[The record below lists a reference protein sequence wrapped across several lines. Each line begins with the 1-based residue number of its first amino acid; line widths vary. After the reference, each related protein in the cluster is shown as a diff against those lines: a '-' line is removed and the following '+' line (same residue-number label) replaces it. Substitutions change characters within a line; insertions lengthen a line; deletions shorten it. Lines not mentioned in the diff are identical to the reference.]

1 MIVNPSLPQ
10 GARLALER
18 FFDIFDRSTR
28 GYRIHR
34 MTYCL
39 AIALEE
45 GLVFC
50 SDSRTN
56 AGPDRV
62 STYSKMHR
70 FSVPYERSMVILTA
84 GNLATS
90 QAVIAQIQRDLEE
103 DAEFNI
109 FNARYISDIAE
120 YLGELSLQEQQKY
133 SQKGGQ
139 RAGFNASASFILG
152 GQIKGHAPELY
163 MVYPEGNHITA
174 SDLYPYLQIGE
185 TKYGKPILDR
195 IIRTDTPVETAM
207 RCALVS
213 VDSTMRSNA
222 TVGPPLE
229 CLFYRRDSLLPQEL
243 YCKLEERHSYL
254 SDLRQSWDDNIRLAF
269 ENLPPLSGVFEDG
282 E

>member
-1 MIVNPSLPQ
+1 
-10 GARLALER
+10 
-18 FFDIFDRSTR
+18 
-28 GYRIHR
+28 

-39 AIALEE
+39 AIAVED

-70 FSVPYERSMVILTA
+70 FSVAYDRSLVLLSA

-90 QAVIAQIQRDLEE
+90 QAVVAQIQRDLEE

-109 FNARYISDIAE
+109 LKAHYVADVAD
-120 YLGELSLQEQQKY
+120 YVGELNVREQQKY
-133 SQKGGQ
+133 SGNSAPG
-139 RAGFNASASFILG
+139 AGFNASATFILG
-152 GQIKGHAPELY
+152 GQIKGHPPALY
-163 MVYPEGNHITA
+163 LVYPEGNHITV
-174 SDLYPYLQIGE
+174 SEIYPYLQIGE

-195 IIRTDTPVETAM
+195 IIRPDTPHETAM

-213 VDSTMRSNA
+213 MDSTTRSNA

-229 CLFYRRDSLLPQEL
+229 CLFYRRDSLKPFER
-243 YCKLEERHSYL
+243 YFSLEEHHPYL
-254 SDLRQSWDDNIRLAF
+254 AELRQSWDDNIRDAF
-269 ENLPPLSGVFEDG
+269 NRLPSLETVFSDAP
-282 E
+282 

>member
-1 MIVNPSLPQ
+1 
-10 GARLALER
+10 
-18 FFDIFDRSTR
+18 
-28 GYRIHR
+28 

-39 AIALEE
+39 AIKLEE

-62 STYSKMHR
+62 STYGKMHR
-70 FSVPYERSMVILTA
+70 FAVPYERNLVVLSA

-103 DAEFNI
+103 QAELNI
-109 FNARYISDIAE
+109 FNAKYVSDVADYI
-120 YLGELSLQEQQKY
+120 GEISVKEQGKFANA
-133 SQKGGQ
+133 GGEG
-139 RAGFNASASFILG
+139 AGFNATASFILG

-163 MVYPEGNHITA
+163 LIYPEGNHITT
-174 SDLYPYLQIGE
+174 SKQYPYLQIGE

-195 IIRTDTPVETAM
+195 IVRPDTHFETAM

-222 TVGPPLE
+222 TVGPPIE
-229 CLFYRRDSLLPQEL
+229 CLFYRADSLKPQER
-243 YCKLEERHSYL
+243 YCKLEEDSEYL
-254 SDLRQSWDDNIRLAF
+254 ARLRRSWDDNITEAF
-269 ENLPPLSGVFEDG
+269 QNLPSLSAVFES
-282 E
+282 EQ

>member
-1 MIVNPSLPQ
+1 
-10 GARLALER
+10 
-18 FFDIFDRSTR
+18 
-28 GYRIHR
+28 

-39 AIALEE
+39 AIALNE

-62 STYSKMHR
+62 SSYSKMHR
-70 FSVPYERSMVILTA
+70 FSVPYDRSLVILTA

-109 FNARYISDIAE
+109 MKAE
-120 YLGELSLQEQQKY
+120 YVADVADYLGALSVAEQAKY
-133 SQKGGQ
+133 AKKGGPN
-139 RAGFNASASFILG
+139 AGFNASATFILG
-152 GQIKGHAPELY
+152 GQIKNHPPELY
-163 MVYPEGNHITA
+163 MIYPEGNHITA
-174 SDLYPYLQIGE
+174 SDQYPYLQIGE

-195 IIRTDTPVETAM
+195 IIRSDTPFETAM

-229 CLFYRRDSLLPQEL
+229 CLFYRADSLRPQERFL
-243 YCKLEERHSYL
+243 RLEEHHPYL
-254 SDLRQSWDDNIRLAF
+254 AELRESWDDSIRSAF
-269 ENLPPLSGVFEDG
+269 NQLPPLQPVFDEHTN
-282 E
+282 ESA

>member
-1 MIVNPSLPQ
+1 
-10 GARLALER
+10 
-18 FFDIFDRSTR
+18 
-28 GYRIHR
+28 

-70 FSVPYERSMVILTA
+70 FSIPYDRSLVLLTA

-90 QAVIAQIQRDLEE
+90 QAVVSQIQRDLEE
-103 DAEFNI
+103 SAEFNI
-109 FNARYISDIAE
+109 MKAKYVSDIAD
-120 YLGELSLQEQQKY
+120 YIGEISLSEQAKY
-133 SQKGGQ
+133 AKKGGPN
-139 RAGFNASASFILG
+139 AGFNATATFILG
-152 GQIKGHAPELY
+152 GQIKGHSPELY
-163 MVYPEGNHITA
+163 MIYPEGNHITA

-195 IIRTDTPVETAM
+195 IIRSDTPFETAM

-229 CLFYRRDSLLPQEL
+229 CLFYRKDSLQPQER
-243 YCKLEERHSYL
+243 YFKLEENHPYL
-254 SDLRQSWDDNIRLAF
+254 TELRESWDDSIRIAF
-269 ENLPPLSGVFEDG
+269 DKLPTLSRVFEAD

>member
-1 MIVNPSLPQ
+1 
-10 GARLALER
+10 
-18 FFDIFDRSTR
+18 
-28 GYRIHR
+28 

-56 AGPDRV
+56 AGADRV

-70 FSVPYERSMVILTA
+70 FSVPYDRSLVVLTA

-103 DAEFNI
+103 ETDFNI
-109 FNARYISDIAE
+109 LNARYVADIAE
-120 YLGELSLQEQQKY
+120 YIGERSLQVQQKY
-133 SQKGGQ
+133 AKKGGPN
-139 RAGFNASASFILG
+139 AGFNASASFILG
-152 GQIKGHAPELY
+152 GQIKGNAPELY

-195 IIRTDTPVETAM
+195 IIRRDTPVETAM

-229 CLFYRRDSLLPQEL
+229 CLFYRADSLQPQER
-243 YCKLEERHSYL
+243 YCKLE
-254 SDLRQSWDDNIRLAF
+254 
-269 ENLPPLSGVFEDG
+269 
-282 E
+282 

>member
-1 MIVNPSLPQ
+1 
-10 GARLALER
+10 
-18 FFDIFDRSTR
+18 
-28 GYRIHR
+28 

-39 AIALEE
+39 AIALDE

-56 AGPDRV
+56 AGADRV

-70 FSVPYERSMVILTA
+70 FSVPYDRSLVVLTA

-90 QAVIAQIQRDLEE
+90 QSVIAKVQRDLHE

-109 FNARYISDIAE
+109 YNARYVSEIAE
-120 YLGELSLQEQQKY
+120 YIGEISIQEQQKY
-133 SQKGGQ
+133 AKKGGPN
-139 RAGFNASASFILG
+139 AGFNASATFIIG
-152 GQIKGHAPELY
+152 GQIKGQQPELY
-163 MVYPEGNHITA
+163 MIYPEGNHITA
-174 SDLYPYLQIGE
+174 SGLYPYLQIGE

-195 IIRTDTPVETAM
+195 IIRSDTPVETAM

-229 CLFYRRDSLLPQEL
+229 CLFYRRDSLMPQEY
-243 YCKLEERHSYL
+243 YCKLEERHPYL
-254 SDLRQSWDDNIRLAF
+254 AQLRQSWDDNIRLAF
-269 ENLPPLSGVFEDG
+269 ENLPSLSTVFADE
-282 E
+282 ESSSQ

>member
-1 MIVNPSLPQ
+1 
-10 GARLALER
+10 
-18 FFDIFDRSTR
+18 
-28 GYRIHR
+28 

-62 STYSKMHR
+62 GTYSKMHR
-70 FSVPYERSMVILTA
+70 FSVPYDRSMVILTA

-90 QAVIAQIQRDLEE
+90 QAVIAQVQRDLAEE
-103 DAEFNI
+103 KDENI
-109 FNARYISDIAE
+109 YNARYVSDVADYIGEIS
-120 YLGELSLQEQQKY
+120 LNEQRKY
-133 SQKGGQ
+133 SKKGGPN
-139 RAGFNASASFILG
+139 AGFNASATFILG
-152 GQIKGHAPELY
+152 GQIKGQAPELY
-163 MVYPEGNHITA
+163 MIYPEGNHITA

-195 IIRTDTPVETAM
+195 IIRPDTPVETAM

-213 VDSTMRSNA
+213 IDSTMRSNA

-229 CLFYRRDSLLPQEL
+229 CLFYRRDSLMPHEQ
-243 YCKLEERHSYL
+243 YCLLEEDHWYL
-254 SDLRQSWDDNIRLAF
+254 ADLRKSWDDNIRLAF
-269 ENLPPLSGVFEDG
+269 DNLPPISAVFEDG
-282 E
+282 Q

>member
-1 MIVNPSLPQ
+1 
-10 GARLALER
+10 
-18 FFDIFDRSTR
+18 
-28 GYRIHR
+28 

-70 FSVPYERSMVILTA
+70 FSVPYDRSMVILTA

-90 QAVIAQIQRDLEE
+90 QAVIAQIQRDLE
-103 DAEFNI
+103 DNAELNI
-109 FNARYISDIAE
+109 YNARYISDVAGYI
-120 YLGELSLQEQQKY
+120 GELSLKEQQKH
-133 SQKGGQ
+133 SKKGGPN
-139 RAGFNASASFILG
+139 AGFNATASFIIG
-152 GQIKGHAPELY
+152 GQIKGNAPELY
-163 MVYPEGNHITA
+163 MVYPEGNFITA

-195 IIRTDTPVETAM
+195 IVRSDTTVETAM

-229 CLFYRRDSLLPQEL
+229 CLFYRRDSLQPQEL
-243 YCKLEERHSYL
+243 YTKLEERHPYL
-254 SDLRQSWDDNIRLAF
+254 LELRQSWDANIRLAF
-269 ENLPPLSGVFEDG
+269 ENLPSIRALFEDAQ
-282 E
+282 

>member
-1 MIVNPSLPQ
+1 
-10 GARLALER
+10 
-18 FFDIFDRSTR
+18 
-28 GYRIHR
+28 

-45 GLVFC
+45 GIVFC

-70 FSVPYERSMVILTA
+70 FSIPYDRSLVLLTA

-90 QAVIAQIQRDLEE
+90 QAVVSQIQRDLEE
-103 DAEFNI
+103 SADFNI
-109 FNARYISDIAE
+109 MKAKYVSDIAD
-120 YLGELSLQEQQKY
+120 YIGEISLAEQAKY
-133 SQKGGQ
+133 AKKGGPN
-139 RAGFNASASFILG
+139 AGFNATATFILG
-152 GQIKGHAPELY
+152 GQIKGHSPELY
-163 MVYPEGNHITA
+163 MIYPEGNHITA

-195 IIRTDTPVETAM
+195 IIRKDTPFETAM

-229 CLFYRRDSLLPQEL
+229 CLFYRKDSIQPHER
-243 YCKLEERHSYL
+243 YCKLEENHPYL
-254 SDLRQSWDDNIRLAF
+254 TELRESWDDSIRTAF
-269 ENLPPLSGVFEDG
+269 DKLPSLSTVFEAG
-282 E
+282 

>member
-1 MIVNPSLPQ
+1 
-10 GARLALER
+10 
-18 FFDIFDRSTR
+18 
-28 GYRIHR
+28 

-39 AIALEE
+39 AIALDE

-70 FSVPYERSMVILTA
+70 FSVPYDRTLIVLTA

-103 DAEFNI
+103 EESEFNI
-109 FNARYISDIAE
+109 FKARYVSDVADYI
-120 YLGELSLQEQQKY
+120 GELSLAEQRKY
-133 SQKGGQ
+133 AKKGGPN
-139 RAGFNASASFILG
+139 AGFNASASFILG

-163 MVYPEGNHITA
+163 MIYPEGNHITA

-195 IIRTDTPVETAM
+195 IIRPDTPVETAM

-213 VDSTMRSNA
+213 IDSTMRSNA

-229 CLFYRRDSLLPQEL
+229 CLFYRKDSLLPQEQ
-243 YCKLEERHSYL
+243 YCKLEENHPYL
-254 SDLRQSWDDNIRLAF
+254 SELRQSWDDNIRLAF
-269 ENLPPLSGVFEDG
+269 ENLPSLSSVFAGDESLPQ
-282 E
+282 